1 MISWL
6 RPITDRHHKLIQA
19 VLILSGV
26 ASLVFM
32 TGGNSIGQPG
42 ANSRIYLGVDLNSPK
57 VQNSYRDLI
66 VFTTISGQRV
76 EGQSLT
82 QYVAEIH
89 VADTLGIP
97 QPSDNEVR
105 KIATAITTPNDGK
118 ESTEGLVKFIEVA
131 SKQLN
136 ASEEETRGRFETF
149 IRNAWRVNKAVQI
162 LSGPG
167 HVTTSQLQRVLQREK
182 TIWTVEVATFDNTKF
197 NPVVTVDEAKV
208 KSSFETNKESYR
220 LPVKVEVSLV
230 SFKNL
235 TPDSEPVSDD
245 DIVMEG
251 FNVAEKLKFE
261 PGKVREQALARRSE
275 IEKMIRT
282 NRAIRNLAGKIGE
295 ELADQ
300 FPVDTHKSDEPA
312 FLDWIK
318 KQNGTLETLPAF
330 DITNPPE
337 LASVPIEGLKAA
349 GELSEKEWRTD
360 MYRSDDAAVFV
371 VLKKRIDSRLPD
383 FNEVK
388 ESATAN
394 WKRDERLRLM
404 RDEVFKISKAMK
416 ASAAE
421 NKSFAESAG
430 VLGLKVS
437 QPAPF
442 TTANLPSNLTGVSE
456 NTAQSLEV
464 AGAGKIISGIQTT
477 TGDTVYIHIIKS
489 DRPQIDASSEEVKQ
503 LAERFTS
510 RNAYFMGM
518 GLLKDLTAA
527 PEPQAQ

>member
-6 RPITDRHHKLIQA
+6 RPITDRHHKLIQGI
-19 VLILSGV
+19 LILSGV

-32 TGGNSIGQPG
+32 TGGNSIGQVG
-42 ANSRIYLGVDLNSPK
+42 TKSRLYLGVDLNSSK
-57 VQNSYRDLI
+57 VQNRYRDLV
-66 VFTTISGQRV
+66 VFTSLSGQRI
-76 EGQSLT
+76 EGQNIA

-97 QPSDNEVR
+97 EPSDNDVR
-105 KIATAITTPNDGK
+105 KIATAITTPIDGK
-118 ESTEGLVKFIEVA
+118 ASADGLVKFIEVA

-136 ASEEETRGRFETF
+136 ASEEETRARFETF

-182 TIWTVEVATFDNTKF
+182 TTWTVEVATFDNTKF
-197 NPVVTVDEAKV
+197 NPAITIDEAKV
-208 KSSFETNKESYR
+208 KSSFENNKESYR

-230 SFKNL
+230 SFKNI
-235 TPDSEPVSDD
+235 TPDTEPVSDD

-261 PGKVREQALARRSE
+261 PGKVREQALAHRSE
-275 IEKMIRT
+275 IEKIIRT
-282 NRAIRNLAGKIGE
+282 NRAIRNLAGKVGE

-312 FLDWIK
+312 FMAWIK
-318 KQNGTLETLPAF
+318 KQNGTIETLPVF
-330 DITNPPE
+330 DTTNPPE
-337 LASVPIEGLKAA
+337 LASVPFEALKAA
-349 GELSEKEWRTD
+349 SELSEKEWHTD
-360 MYRSDDAAVFV
+360 MYRSDSAAVFV
-371 VLKKRIDSRLPD
+371 ILKKRIDSRIPD

-388 ESATAN
+388 EAATAN

-404 RDEVFKISKAMK
+404 RDEVLKISKAMK
-416 ASAAE
+416 TAATENKNFADSASA
-421 NKSFAESAG
+421 
-430 VLGLKVS
+430 LGLKLS
-437 QPAPF
+437 SPEPF
-442 TTANLPSNLTGVSE
+442 TTANLPANLTGVSE

-464 AGAGKIISGIQTT
+464 AGAGKIVSGIQTT
-477 TGDTVYIHIIKS
+477 TGDTVYIHVIKS

-503 LAERFTS
+503 LVERFTS
-510 RNAYFMGM
+510 RNAYYMGM
-518 GLLKDLTAA
+518 GLLKDLTTA
-527 PEPQAQ
+527 PESQAE

>member
-6 RPITDRHHKLIQA
+6 RAATDKHHRLIFGTLLFTTIASFIFYGYGGRGQA
-19 VLILSGV
+19 G
-26 ASLVFM
+26 
-32 TGGNSIGQPG
+32 T
-42 ANSRIYLGVDLNSPK
+42 NSRLYLGVDLNSPK
-57 VQNSYRDLI
+57 VQNNYRDLI
-66 VFTTISGQRV
+66 VFTSLSGQRV
-76 EGQSLT
+76 EGQNIT

-89 VADTLGIP
+89 VADTLDIP
-97 QPSDNEVR
+97 QPSDSEVR
-105 KIATAITTPNDGK
+105 KIATAITNPDGK

-136 ASEEETRGRFETF
+136 VSEDETRARFETF

-182 TIWTVEVATFDNTKF
+182 TTWTVEVATFDNTKF
-197 NPVVTVDEAKV
+197 NPIITVDEAKV
-208 KSSFETNKESYR
+208 KSSFENNKESYR
-220 LPVKVEVSLV
+220 VPVKVEVSLV
-230 SFKNL
+230 SFKNIP
-235 TPDSEPVSDD
+235 PDSEPVSDD

-261 PGKVREQALARRSE
+261 PGKVREQALAHRSE
-275 IEKMIRT
+275 IEKIIRT
-282 NRAIRNLAGKIGE
+282 NRAIRNLAGKVGE

-312 FLDWIK
+312 FIAWLN
-318 KQNGTLETLPAF
+318 KQNATIETLPVF
-330 DITNPPE
+330 DSTNPPE
-337 LASVPIEGLKAA
+337 LANVPFEALKAA
-349 GELSEKEWRTD
+349 GDLSDKEWRTD
-360 MYRSDDAAVFV
+360 MYRSDNAAVFV
-371 VLKKRIDSRLPD
+371 ILKKRIDSRIPD

-388 ESATAN
+388 EAATAN

-404 RDEVFKISKAMK
+404 REEVLKISKAMK
-416 ASAAE
+416 TAAAE
-421 NKSFAESAG
+421 NKNFADSASS
-430 VLGLKVS
+430 LGLKVS
-437 QPAPF
+437 QPEPF
-442 TTANLPSNLTGVSE
+442 TTANLPANLTGVSE

-464 AGAGKIISGIQTT
+464 AGAGKIVSGIQTT
-477 TGDTVYIHIIKS
+477 SGDTVYIHVIKS

>member
-6 RPITDRHHKLIQA
+6 RAATDKHHRLIFGTL
-19 VLILSGV
+19 LIFTIGSFIFYGY
-26 ASLVFM
+26 
-32 TGGNSIGQPG
+32 GGRGQLG
-42 ANSRIYLGVDLNSPK
+42 TNSRIYLGVDLNSAK
-57 VQNSYRDLI
+57 IQNHYRDLI
-66 VFTTISGQRV
+66 IFTSLSGQRAD
-76 EGQSLT
+76 GQSLT

-97 QPSDNEVR
+97 QPSDIDVR
-105 KIATAITTPNDGK
+105 KIATAITSPVDGK
-118 ESTEGLVKFIEVA
+118 ESAEGLMKFIEVA

-136 ASEEETRGRFETF
+136 VSEEETLARFETF

-182 TIWTVEVATFDNTKF
+182 TTWTVEVATFDNTKF

-208 KSSFETNKESYR
+208 KSSFENNKESYR
-220 LPVKVEVSLV
+220 LPAMVEVSLV
-230 SFKNL
+230 SFKNI
-235 TPDSEPVSDD
+235 TPDAEPVSDD

-251 FNVAEKLKFE
+251 FNLAEKLKFE
-261 PGKVREQALARRSE
+261 PGKVREQALARRAE
-275 IEKMIRT
+275 LEKIIRT
-282 NRAIRNLAGKIGE
+282 NRAIRNLAGKVGE
-295 ELADQ
+295 ELADK

-312 FLDWIK
+312 FTAWIQ
-318 KQNGTLETLPAF
+318 KQSATIETLPAF
-330 DITNPPE
+330 ATNNPPE
-337 LASVPIEGLKAA
+337 LGSVPLEALKAA

-360 MYRSDDAAVFV
+360 MYRSDNAAIFII
-371 VLKKRIDSRLPD
+371 LKKRIDSRIPD

-388 ESATAN
+388 DAATAN
-394 WKRDERLRLM
+394 WKRDERLRLT

-421 NKSFAESAG
+421 NKNFADSASA
-430 VLGLKVS
+430 LGLKVS

-442 TTANLPSNLTGVSE
+442 TTANLPANLTGVSE

-464 AGAGKIISGIQTT
+464 AGPGKIVSGIQTT
-477 TGDTVYIHIIKS
+477 TGDTVYIHVIKS

-503 LAERFTS
+503 LVERFTS

-518 GLLKDLTAA
+518 GLMKDLTSS

>member
-32 TGGNSIGQPG
+32 TGGNSIGQVG

-57 VQNSYRDLI
+57 LQNNYRDLM
-66 VFTTISGQRV
+66 VFASLSGQRT
-76 EGQSLT
+76 EGQSIT

-105 KIATAITTPNDGK
+105 KIASAITTPIDGK
-118 ESTEGLVKFIEVA
+118 ESASGLIKFVEVA

-136 ASEEETRGRFETF
+136 ASEEETLARFETF

-197 NPVVTVDEAKV
+197 NPAVTVDEAKV

-220 LPVKVEVSLV
+220 LPAKVEVSLV
-230 SFKNL
+230 SFKNI
-235 TPDSEPVSDD
+235 TPDSAPVSED

-261 PGKVREQALARRSE
+261 PGKIREQSLARRSE
-275 IEKMIRT
+275 IEKIIRT

-312 FLDWIK
+312 FTAWLK
-318 KQNGTLETLPAF
+318 KQNATIETLAAF
-330 DITNPPE
+330 DSTNPPE
-337 LASVPIEGLKAA
+337 LASVPFEALKAA

-360 MYRSDDAAVFV
+360 MYRSDDAAVFLI
-371 VLKKRIDSRLPD
+371 LKKRIDSRIPD

-388 ESATAN
+388 DNASAN

-404 RDEVFKISKAMK
+404 RDEVFKISKTMK
-416 ASAAE
+416 ASAAD
-421 NKSFAESAG
+421 NKNFADSASS
-430 VLGLKVS
+430 LGLKVS

-442 TTANLPSNLTGVSE
+442 TTANLPANLTGVSE

-464 AGAGKIISGIQTT
+464 AGAGKIVSGIQTT
-477 TGDTVYIHIIKS
+477 NGDTVYIHVIKS

>member
-6 RPITDRHHKLIQA
+6 RPITDRYHKIIKA

-32 TGGNSIGQPG
+32 QGGISDGPSG
-42 ANSRIYLGVDLNSPK
+42 ANSRIYLGVDLNNPK
-57 VQNSYRDLI
+57 VQNQYRDLI
-66 VFTTISGQRV
+66 VFTSISGQRADS
-76 EGQSLT
+76 QSLT

-105 KIATAITTPNDGK
+105 KIAAAITTPIDGK
-118 ESTEGLVKFIEVA
+118 ESASGLIKFVEVA

-136 ASEEETRGRFETF
+136 ASEEETLARFETF

-167 HVTTSQLQRVLQREK
+167 HVTTSQLQRVLLREK
-182 TIWTVEVATFDNTKF
+182 TIWTVEVASFDNTKF
-197 NPVVTVDEAKV
+197 NPAVTVDEAKV

-220 LPVKVEVSLV
+220 LPAKVEVSLV
-230 SFKNL
+230 SFKNI
-235 TPDSEPVSDD
+235 TPDSSLVSED

-261 PGKVREQALARRSE
+261 PGKIREQALARRSE
-275 IEKMIRT
+275 IEKIIRT

-300 FPVDTHKSDEPA
+300 FPVESHKSDEPA
-312 FLDWIK
+312 FTAWLQ
-318 KQNGTLETLPAF
+318 KQNATSETLPAF
-330 DITNPPE
+330 DSLNPPE
-337 LASVPIEGLKAA
+337 LTSVPVEALKAA

-371 VLKKRIDSRLPD
+371 IFKKRIDSRIPD

-388 ESATAN
+388 DAAAAN

-404 RDEVFKISKAMK
+404 RDEVFKISKSMK
-416 ASAAE
+416 ASAAD
-421 NKSFAESAG
+421 NKNFAESAG
-430 VLGLKVS
+430 ALGLKVS
-437 QPAPF
+437 QLAPF
-442 TTANLPSNLTGVSE
+442 TTANLPANLTGVSE

-464 AGAGKIISGIQTT
+464 AGAGKIVSGIQTT